1 MAAHDPPFN
10 PLTEGIDDLI
20 QRSRDC
26 WLWGEVGVEMQ
37 ALEDLIGRAGE
48 LLQPLHQPT
57 VADWASNAAIGI
69 WRSNIAIHQ
78 YADRYGSFA
87 AAARHLWTAAIPS
100 AAPTLTDAQIYAL
113 LAIAEARTSAE
124 GYCELATGI
133 EEELARNAIG
143 PDEADEIRWLRNEF
157 AQWERELWRWSD
169 GERASA
175 ERFLLLAHFASAST
189 PPDALRQAEQQVVA
203 LNQRV
208 GDLASKFEPFRG
220 GRAKG
225 AYAPLTRAL
234 MVVVRDAGSRDF
246 DAVLA
251 LIKEYLEE
259 DIEGVRFDGVTDTE
273 VQYTDLTKNKVTQI
287 KIGSLR
293 RKLIDLPA
301 V

>member
-20 QRSRDC
+20 ERSRGC
-26 WLWGEVGVEMQ
+26 WLWGEVSVEMQ
-37 ALEDLIGRAGE
+37 ALATLVGRAGE

-57 VADWASNAAIGI
+57 VADWASDAAIGI
-69 WRSNIAIHQ
+69 VRTMLSIHQ
-78 YADRYGSFA
+78 YAERYGSFA
-87 AAARHLWTAAIPS
+87 DVARRLIPS
-100 AAPTLTDAQIYAL
+100 SDRLTDAQVYAL

-124 GYCELATGI
+124 GYCDLTTGI

-143 PDEADEIRWLRNEF
+143 PDEDDEIAWLRGEI
-157 AQWERELWRWSD
+157 AQWEREQWRWSD
-169 GERASA
+169 AMRESA
-175 ERFLLLAHFASAST
+175 ERFLLLAQFAAST
-189 PPDALRQAEQQVVA
+189 TAGQSDALRQAERQVME

-208 GDLASKFEPFRG
+208 GELASTVESFRG
-220 GRAKG
+220 GRPKG

-234 MVVVRDAGSRDF
+234 MVVVRDAGSRDLE
-246 DAVLA
+246 AVLA

-273 VQYTDLTKNKVTQI
+273 VQYTDLSKNKVTQI
-287 KIGSLR
+287 GIDSLR
-293 RKLIDLPA
+293 RKLADLPA